1 MYSEKE
7 IRSNKNHFREIF
19 EKIYQADKELNQFL
33 NRKKSLEKD
42 LSDSVRN
49 YTSSR
54 IGDYSSIQLSDYYY
68 SFNINNYD
76 EDVIEKVFILRKS
89 EDIFEQARAYY
100 SLHHFK
106 IEMSYNNSKSIC
118 GSSFGWF
125 FKNANLKSVAV
136 DAANTLCNLNDN
148 KYALIAEDFRI
159 QFDQIDVNSAL
170 NDFKNNMNEY
180 CLLINEVCGIHL
192 YTEEDPDEPNY
203 HQLNQILKDTTNARN
218 KLDSIQKD
226 IDKLTE
232 NIAKKATLYAEAKSE
247 QVLDE
252 VSVDQ
257 LKNDIKGLRV
267 NSLKDNGY
275 QSIKDILHSSS
286 WAISSIYGIS
296 ENSAY
301 EIMHY
306 AKKIKEN
313 TKQSI
318 NLKFE
323 PEHKTLEA
331 TRLLNEVYQY
341 DNHLDLIN
349 TYNTIK
355 SKNSASYSFTSQ
367 SNVSIQHSDWFQFT
381 HEKKVKLVDFYKFL
395 IGDRHQEYLQS
406 VSDITSNWSITIT
419 NLTNEEAWQY
429 YNLHSARIYSILDQV
444 LPGLF
449 GSGDTYYG
457 LPEELAEEIKEECI
471 FPDGLKTTLRV
482 YQEWGVKYILHQK
495 NVLLGD
501 EMGLGKTL
509 QAIATMVSLK
519 NTGAKHFIVV
529 CPAAV
534 LVNWCREIFKHS
546 KLNAI
551 KVHGSNKRAEFKR
564 WLRFGGVCVTTYET
578 VKTLELPEDFT
589 YTLLVV
595 DEAHYIKNKNA
606 QRTKSVIELG
616 KKAERHLYM
625 TGTAL
630 ENKVDE
636 MISLIDQLNPSIAE
650 IAERYKYMA
659 SASTYRE
666 KIAPVYYRRKVEDVQ
681 KELPDLII
689 KEAWVSLNHMERE
702 IYNDTLLSKSYQSI
716 RKVSWNVDDLNY
728 SSKAERLKNIIE
740 DARDDGRRVIVFSF
754 FLETI
759 RKIRE
764 YLGDSCLP
772 PITGSINSQKRQDI
786 IDKFSDSEP
795 GAVLVAQIQA
805 GGTGLN
811 IQAASVVVIAE
822 PQLKPSIEH
831 QAIARAH
838 RMGQTSNVLVYR
850 LLCENT
856 VDEKLMDM
864 LNEKQEIFDAF
875 ADESVA
881 AGAQDQNEVSEK
893 TFGKIVQEEIDR
905 IIAEKEN
912 STI

>member
-159 QFDQIDVNSAL
+159 QFDQIDVNDAL
-170 NDFKNNMNEY
+170 EDFKNNMNEY

-192 YTEEDPDEPNY
+192 YTEEDPDEPDY
-203 HQLNQILKDTTNARN
+203 QQLNGILKDTVIARN

-331 TRLLNEVYQY
+331 TRLLNE
-341 DNHLDLIN
+341 L
-349 TYNTIK
+349 TI
-355 SKNSASYSFTSQ
+355 
-367 SNVSIQHSDWFQFT
+367 
-381 HEKKVKLVDFYKFL
+381 
-395 IGDRHQEYLQS
+395 
-406 VSDITSNWSITIT
+406 
-419 NLTNEEAWQY
+419 
-429 YNLHSARIYSILDQV
+429 
-444 LPGLF
+444 
-449 GSGDTYYG
+449 
-457 LPEELAEEIKEECI
+457 
-471 FPDGLKTTLRV
+471 
-482 YQEWGVKYILHQK
+482 
-495 NVLLGD
+495 
-501 EMGLGKTL
+501 
-509 QAIATMVSLK
+509 
-519 NTGAKHFIVV
+519 
-529 CPAAV
+529 
-534 LVNWCREIFKHS
+534 
-546 KLNAI
+546 
-551 KVHGSNKRAEFKR
+551 
-564 WLRFGGVCVTTYET
+564 
-578 VKTLELPEDFT
+578 
-589 YTLLVV
+589 
-595 DEAHYIKNKNA
+595 
-606 QRTKSVIELG
+606 
-616 KKAERHLYM
+616 
-625 TGTAL
+625 
-630 ENKVDE
+630 
-636 MISLIDQLNPSIAE
+636 
-650 IAERYKYMA
+650 
-659 SASTYRE
+659 
-666 KIAPVYYRRKVEDVQ
+666 
-681 KELPDLII
+681 
-689 KEAWVSLNHMERE
+689 
-702 IYNDTLLSKSYQSI
+702 
-716 RKVSWNVDDLNY
+716 
-728 SSKAERLKNIIE
+728 
-740 DARDDGRRVIVFSF
+740 
-754 FLETI
+754 
-759 RKIRE
+759 
-764 YLGDSCLP
+764 
-772 PITGSINSQKRQDI
+772 
-786 IDKFSDSEP
+786 
-795 GAVLVAQIQA
+795 
-805 GGTGLN
+805 
-811 IQAASVVVIAE
+811 
-822 PQLKPSIEH
+822 
-831 QAIARAH
+831 
-838 RMGQTSNVLVYR
+838 
-850 LLCENT
+850 
-856 VDEKLMDM
+856 
-864 LNEKQEIFDAF
+864 
-875 ADESVA
+875 
-881 AGAQDQNEVSEK
+881 
-893 TFGKIVQEEIDR
+893 
-905 IIAEKEN
+905 
-912 STI
+912 